1 MFSFVKFLQ
10 GFLEKL
16 RKKKGVWFTIVTITA
31 LLGIVL
37 SIFVITTMTSSVSK
51 EVYKSMSSDYKLKA
65 TNFSNLQLDQF
76 RKTAL
81 VLTSNQSILND
92 LEKNNVSA
100 IVKTET
106 KINNEFSKN
115 GINKY
120 QINLY
125 SASNKTKLLRNSI
138 ISVLNSKNTV
148 YGFEVMN
155 DGVFSIY
162 IQPLIKNGKVYGVIE
177 VKESI
182 HNYKV
187 NFESLGDEYVFLL
200 DKKML
205 SQIGIKAKNQK
216 YSDVINDLILEKS
229 FYDTKFA
236 GTITDIDKSFFTD
249 FMETGYLI
257 DGLYYRTYKVVTD
270 INGVDIGMMVMGE
283 LIDEEGGFVNLA
295 DDMTKTVTTVA
306 LGLVISIILFMF

>member
-1 MFSFVKFLQ
+1 
-10 GFLEKL
+10 
-16 RKKKGVWFTIVTITA
+16 
-31 LLGIVL
+31 
-37 SIFVITTMTSSVSK
+37 MTSSVSR
-51 EVYKSMSSDYKLKA
+51 EVYKSMSNDYKLKA
-65 TNFSNLQLDQF
+65 KNFSNLQLDQF

-81 VLTSNQSILND
+81 VLTSNQTILND

-125 SASNKTKLLRNSI
+125 SNSNKTKVLRSSI
-138 ISVLNSKNTV
+138 ISVLNSKNTI
-148 YGFEVMN
+148 YGFEVMK
-155 DGVFSIY
+155 DGVFSVY
-162 IQPLIKNGKVYGVIE
+162 IQPLIKNDKVYGVIE

-182 HNYKV
+182 HNYKI

-216 YSDVINDLILEKS
+216 YSDVINNLIIEKS

-236 GTITDIDKSFFTD
+236 GTITDIEKSFFD
-249 FMETGYLI
+249 SFIETGYLI
-257 DGLYYRTYKVVTD
+257 DGLYYRTYKIVTD
-270 INGVDIGMMVMGE
+270 INGVDIGVMVMGE
-283 LIDEEGGFVNLA
+283 LIDDEGGFVNLA